1 MIAKDLINYLIPP
14 LHPTDKVQ
22 KAKQWM
28 EELRTSELPVIEGT
42 HYQGLITEEI
52 LFQQNLAHDLVK
64 DYELEGTEAIIN
76 QNQHY
81 YELLKLSNQEE
92 VSLIAVLD
100 DDKNYL
106 GVVAIE
112 DVVEAFANTSSVR
125 SPGAILVLS
134 LNAVDYSL
142 SEVSRLIESN
152 EAKILSSY
160 VIPDQEDPN
169 KVKLTLKIN
178 REEVNHII
186 ATLERFGYIIEA
198 RFNENSTGLS
208 EKDRIDSLLRYL
220 NF

>member
-14 LHPTDKVQ
+14 LHPTDKVI

-28 EELRTSELPVIEGT
+28 EELRTSELPVIEGSN
-42 HYQGLITEEI
+42 YLGLITEEI
-52 LFQQNLAHDLVK
+52 LFRGDQMLELVEEYQL
-64 DYELEGTEAIIN
+64 DGQDAVID

-81 YELLKLSNQEE
+81 YELLKLSNKEE

-100 DDKNYL
+100 GEENYL

-160 VIPDQEDPN
+160 VIADQDDPN
-169 KVKLTLKIN
+169 KIKLTLKIN
-178 REEVNHII
+178 KEEVNHII
-186 ATLERFGYIIEA
+186 ATLERFGYSIEA
-198 RFNENSTGLS
+198 RFNEASQDGS
-208 EKDRIDSLLRYL
+208 EKDRLDSLLKYL
-220 NF
+220 KI